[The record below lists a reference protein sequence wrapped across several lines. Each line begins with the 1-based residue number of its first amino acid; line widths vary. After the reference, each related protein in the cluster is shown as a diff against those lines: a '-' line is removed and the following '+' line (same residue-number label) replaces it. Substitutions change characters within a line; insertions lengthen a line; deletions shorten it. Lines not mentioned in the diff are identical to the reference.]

1 MLLDRIERVYFLGI
15 GGIGMSSLARF
26 FRSRGIAVAGYD
38 RTVTPLTRAL
48 ESEGISIHYE
58 DNPEEIPFAI
68 RKHPSEPGSLI
79 IYTPAIPKDMKEL
92 NYFIDNEYLLH
103 KRSEILGL
111 ITRSYESL
119 AVAGTHGK
127 STVTAMIAQILIE
140 SGEGCTAFLG
150 AISKS
155 VNSNLVLSDQSHWAV
170 VEADEFD
177 RSFLQLDPYMA
188 CITSM
193 DPDHLDIYGDYKTL
207 VQGFTDFA
215 NRVRP
220 ESQLLIK
227 QGLTLE
233 PDPRRNQKVL
243 TYSLDNKESDFYARN
258 IQQIGLSYSFDL
270 VTPDGLIKDMLTCIP
285 GITNVENAVAA
296 SALTRMAGINTEG
309 IRKGIKAFE
318 GLVRRFDVRFN
329 KGGVIYIDD
338 YAHHPNEINALIK
351 SIRLLFPD
359 KKITG
364 IFQPHLFSRTRDF
377 AEGFAASLG
386 KLDELI
392 LLDIYPAREL
402 PIPGVDSK
410 MLLGLI
416 DLDKKQL
423 CSKADLVKNLE
434 MVQPEILLTIG
445 AGDIDQLIN
454 PITEY
459 LKEHVA

>member
-38 RTVTPLTRAL
+38 RTITPLTRAL

-58 DNPEEIPFAI
+58 DDPEEIPFAI

-92 NYFIDNEYLLH
+92 NYFIDNEYVLH

-111 ITRSYESL
+111 ITRAYESL

-227 QGLTLE
+227 QGLPLE

-243 TYSLDNKESDFYARN
+243 TYSLDNTESDFFARN
-258 IQQIGLSYSFDL
+258 IQQVGLGYRFDL
-270 VTPDGLIKDMLTCIP
+270 VTPDGQVSDMLTCIP

-309 IRKGIKAFE
+309 IRKGITAFE

-329 KGGVIYIDD
+329 KGGVVYIDD
-338 YAHHPNEINALIK
+338 YAHHPNEINALVK

-377 AEGFAASLG
+377 AEGFAESLG

-392 LLDIYPAREL
+392 LLDIYPAREQ
-402 PIPGVDSK
+402 PIPGVDSQ
-410 MLLGLI
+410 MLLDLI

-423 CSKADLVKNLE
+423 CAKADLLKNLE
-434 MVQPEILLTIG
+434 LVQPEILLTIG